1 MALTGKSNSK
11 NITVDIDDYAN
22 VIRDI
27 SAGITDISIPITS
40 DNMDTTGYSDGV
52 INVSMGLPNQPLTM
66 TGVFDT
72 TLLTGAY
79 TLLSRLIGVLAT
91 STTITVQIGI
101 RAGPG
106 AGDPEYEGLY
116 FCNGL
121 IFGNDLSFVAEFVP
135 ATSTAPAWTTVGA

>member
-1 MALTGKSNSK
+1 MTLTGKSNSK

-27 SAGITDISIPITS
+27 SAGITDVTIPITS
-40 DNMDTTGYSDGV
+40 DNIDVSAYSDGV
-52 INVSMGLPNQPLTM
+52 LNVSMGLPNQPLTM
-66 TGVFDT
+66 TGNFDT

-79 TLLSRLIGVLAT
+79 TVLSRLVGVLAT

-101 RAGPG
+101 RAVPTTD
-106 AGDPEYEGLY
+106 DPEYEGLF
-116 FCNGL
+116 FCNSL